1 MMPAPKAER
10 ILPDV
15 LHWSA
20 FSPAHKVDLTSH
32 AVRTAAGWW
41 VFDPIPLHED
51 SMGLFR
57 SDPIVAV
64 VLTNENH
71 ERDAAA
77 WSARFQAPIWA
88 SSLAHLSLGG
98 VRRYAPV
105 HEIDGD
111 WERIPLPG
119 GAPGETAWFLPGRRL
134 LVFGDALVHLPG
146 RGLEI
151 LPDRYC
157 QDPAQLR
164 ISLHTLPSAAHAVF
178 AHGTPLLED
187 AAERIRSLLEA
198 DADHRS
204 SGRN

>member
-1 MMPAPKAER
+1 MIPAPHAEL
-10 ILPDV
+10 ILPEV
-15 LHWSA
+15 LQWSA

-32 AVRTAAGWW
+32 AVRTSAGWW
-41 VFDPIPLHED
+41 IFDPIPLHED
-51 SMGLFR
+51 SLERFR
-57 SDPIVAV
+57 DDRTAAV

-77 WSARFQAPIWA
+77 WAARFQAPIRA
-88 SSLAHLSLGG
+88 SSLAQLGLDG
-98 VRRYAPV
+98 VQRHPPV
-105 HEIDGD
+105 REIDGD

-119 GAPGETAWFLPGRRL
+119 AAPGETAWFLPGRSL

-164 ISLHTLPSAAHAVF
+164 LSLRTLPPATHAVF
-178 AHGTPLLED
+178 AHGTPLLGD
-187 AAERIRSLLEA
+187 AADRIRLLLEA
-198 DADHRS
+198 DAGGRG
-204 SGRN
+204 SGRC